1 MGVSK
6 RRNYPQP
13 LVSTLLVTSLMALG
27 KPLLCQGFPR
37 LKEIY
42 VNVVDFPVDF
52 LALSSIVILMT
63 L

>member
-13 LVSTLLVTSLMALG
+13 LVSTLLATSLMALG
-27 KPLLCQGFPR
+27 KPLLPQGFPR
-37 LKEIY
+37 LKEINI
-42 VNVVDFPVDF
+42 NVVDFPVDF
-52 LALSSIVILMT
+52 LALSLIVILVT